1 MATILKAQ
9 GLQPLGF
16 EARNN
21 TETPVVNRDTLR
33 ELTVFG
39 LLLAIGVLGRWAQ
52 PEWNFTPTAAV
63 AALGG
68 YYFRRLLPAVLLPLS
83 VLVISD
89 VLLAPHDSWPVFAT
103 VQLMMLVPMLIGRSA
118 RDTSGSPAAWRWAL
132 CGVVP
137 ATAFYVA
144 TNFAVWAFTGLYEKT
159 LAGLAQ
165 CYVAAVPFYRMMLAG
180 DVFYLIVLG
189 GCLAIARATSRSAA
203 FAVTR

>member
-1 MATILKAQ
+1 
-9 GLQPLGF
+9 
-16 EARNN
+16 
-21 TETPVVNRDTLR
+21 VNRDTLR

-68 YYFRRLLPAVLLPLS
+68 YYFRRLLPAVLLPVS

-118 RDTSGSPAAWRWAL
+118 RDASGAPAAWRWAM

-137 ATAFYVA
+137 ATAFYVV
-144 TNFAVWAFTGLYEKT
+144 TNFAVWAFTGLYAKT
-159 LAGLAQ
+159 LAGLEQ
-165 CYVAAVPFYRMMLAG
+165 CYVAAVPFYRAMLAG

-189 GCLAIARATSRSAA
+189 GCLAIARAASTSTAVAA
-203 FAVTR
+203 RR

>member
-1 MATILKAQ
+1 
-9 GLQPLGF
+9 
-16 EARNN
+16 
-21 TETPVVNRDTLR
+21 VNRDTLR

-68 YYFRRLLPAVLLPLS
+68 FYFRRLLPAVLLPVS

-103 VQLMMLVPMLIGRSA
+103 IQLMMLVPVLIGRSA
-118 RDTSGSPAAWRWAL
+118 RDRSGPQAAWRWVL

-137 ATAFYVA
+137 ATAFYVV

-165 CYVAAVPFYRMMLAG
+165 CYVAAVPFYRAMLAG

-189 GCLAIARATSRSAA
+189 GCLAIAHAA
-203 FAVTR
+203 SKSTRMAAAR

>member
-1 MATILKAQ
+1 M
-9 GLQPLGF
+9 
-16 EARNN
+16 
-21 TETPVVNRDTLR
+21 NRDTLR

-103 VQLMMLVPMLIGRSA
+103 VQMMMLVPMLIGRSA
-118 RDTSGSPAAWRWAL
+118 RAASGTKAAWRWAL

-165 CYVAAVPFYRMMLAG
+165 CYLAAVPFYRTMLAG
-180 DVFYLIVLG
+180 DVFFLIVLG
-189 GCLAIARATSRSAA
+189 GCLAIARAASKSAA
-203 FAVTR
+203 AIAATR

>member
-1 MATILKAQ
+1 M
-9 GLQPLGF
+9 
-16 EARNN
+16 
-21 TETPVVNRDTLR
+21 NRDTLR

-68 YYFRRLLPAVLLPLS
+68 YYFRRLLPAVLLPVS

-118 RDTSGSPAAWRWAL
+118 RDASGAPAAWRWAM

-137 ATAFYVA
+137 ATAFYVV
-144 TNFAVWAFTGLYEKT
+144 TNFAVWAFTGLYAKT
-159 LAGLAQ
+159 LAGLEQ
-165 CYVAAVPFYRMMLAG
+165 CYVAAVPFYRAMLAG
-180 DVFYLIVLG
+180 DLFYLIVLG
-189 GCLAIARATSRSAA
+189 GCLAIARAASTSTAVAA
-203 FAVTR
+203 RR

>member
-1 MATILKAQ
+1 M
-9 GLQPLGF
+9 
-16 EARNN
+16 
-21 TETPVVNRDTLR
+21 NRDTLR

-68 YYFRRLLPAVLLPLS
+68 YYFRRLLPAVLLPVS

-118 RDTSGSPAAWRWAL
+118 RDASGAPAAWRWAM

-137 ATAFYVA
+137 ATAFYVV
-144 TNFAVWAFTGLYEKT
+144 TNFAVWAFTGLYAKT
-159 LAGLAQ
+159 LAGLEQ
-165 CYVAAVPFYRMMLAG
+165 CYVAAVPFYRAMLAG

-189 GCLAIARATSRSAA
+189 GCLAIARAASTSTAVAA
-203 FAVTR
+203 RR